1 MVTGKSIDYDDHLEA
16 LSYPNVAVACPD
28 SPAPVRSSG
37 QDNEF
42 DGVAISD
49 WKSVTAHLL
58 LGSDDTASS
67 MDESSFPTNSR
78 KIGSIASRL
87 PYPCN

>member
-1 MVTGKSIDYDDHLEA
+1 MVTGKSMDYDDHLEA
-16 LSYPNVAVACPD
+16 LSYPTVAVACPD

-42 DGVAISD
+42 DGVALSD

-58 LGSDDTASS
+58 LSHDHTAGSI
-67 MDESSFPTNSR
+67 DESKVPTDNR
-78 KIGSIASRL
+78 NIGSIASQL
-87 PYPCN
+87 PYQCN